1 MKQQPQFEKSKNHA
15 NFPAVHAAGQNEKLL
30 RIYTLGRFSVVRD
43 GQPLRFSRKAP
54 QKPLL
59 LLKALIAAGGRQ
71 VGSAHLASLVWP
83 DSEGDLAQ
91 RSLDTALHRLRKL
104 SGDDRILLMENGQVT
119 LNSALCQVDV
129 WEFEKGIRQIQK
141 LVSQPFSSRDLAA
154 VDVHAR
160 EVLSIYQG
168 HFLFREEVTSWSVS
182 IKERLRNKYIHC
194 LVELGRYWEKHAQW
208 NKAIM
213 CYQKGIEVDDLVE
226 TFYQRLMLCLDK
238 TGRKPEALAVYRHG
252 RHVISVVLGLQ
263 PTEETQAIY
272 ESIQSDYQKTG

>member
-1 MKQQPQFEKSKNHA
+1 MKSQPQFEAPASHA
-15 NFPAVHAAGQNEKLL
+15 DYSAGQAADRHEERL
-30 RIYTLGRFSVVRD
+30 RIYTLGRFSIVRD

-54 QKPLL
+54 HKPLL

-71 VGSAHLASLVWP
+71 VGSTHLASLVWP
-83 DSEGDLAQ
+83 DSEGDTAQ

-104 SGDDRILLMENGQVT
+104 LGDDRTLLMENGQVT
-119 LNSALCQVDV
+119 LNSALCVVDV
-129 WEFEKGIRQIQK
+129 WEFEKRIRKIQK
-141 LVSQPFSSRDLAA
+141 LVSQPFNSRDLAT
-154 VDVHAR
+154 VDVHAQ

-168 HFLFREEVTSWSVS
+168 HFLYREEVTSWSVS

-194 LVELGRYWEKHAQW
+194 LVELGRYWEEHAQW

-213 CYQKGIEVDDLVE
+213 CYRKGIEVDDLVE
-226 TFYQRLMLCLDK
+226 TFYQRLMLCLNK

-272 ESIQSDYQKTG
+272 KSIQADYQKAG